1 MLLGMVDFLR
11 VAARACPPRSCG
23 SLLLQQFH
31 FHVRRV
37 DEFTELIF
45 SCWELISAAFD
56 KFARAK
62 KIGES
67 LNQSGR
73 VVICACAN

>member
-1 MLLGMVDFLR
+1 ML
-11 VAARACPPRSCG
+11 
-23 SLLLQQFH
+23 
-31 FHVRRV
+31 RRV
-37 DEFTELIF
+37 DEFTERIF